1 MFYQPGKTD
10 HNLPFDPFKA
20 CVIPRPIGW
29 ISTVSAT
36 HTTDSGE
43 PTPNLA
49 PYSQFQ
55 NLTFDPPYVMFSAN
69 QTPENQSKDS
79 VNNAETTGIFCWQL
93 ATYPLREAV
102 NITSEQLPYG
112 VDEFAAAKLERSY
125 SQMLEPRVPVKGF
138 KGVPMVKDSP
148 VRFECEYHSTI
159 RLPGNPPMGSVDIV
173 IGRVVGVHI
182 DDRVINEQGR
192 VDVSKTEPIAR
203 CGYYDYTVVRE
214 CFEMKMPGAAI
225 MRGGL
230 EGSAKQNR
238 EANEKGNPANG
249 TN

>member
-1 MFYQPGKTD
+1 M
-10 HNLPFDPFKA
+10 
-20 CVIPRPIGW
+20 
-29 ISTVSAT
+29 
-36 HTTDSGE
+36 
-43 PTPNLA
+43 
-49 PYSQFQ
+49 
-55 NLTFDPPYVMFSAN
+55 
-69 QTPENQSKDS
+69 
-79 VNNAETTGIFCWQL
+79 
-93 ATYPLREAV
+93 